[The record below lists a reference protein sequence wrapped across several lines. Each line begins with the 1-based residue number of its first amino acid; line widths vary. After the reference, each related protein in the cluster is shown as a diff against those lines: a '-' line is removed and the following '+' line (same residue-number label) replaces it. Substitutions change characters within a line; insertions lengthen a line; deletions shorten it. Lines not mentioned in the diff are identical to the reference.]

1 MNAGFVDPH
10 IVTIHLACFAY
21 SITAGILIIHAGHM
35 ISASKGFQSCLA
47 RVHICH
53 ITVQ

>member
-21 SITAGILIIHAGHM
+21 SLTAGILILHAGHM
-35 ISASKGFQSCLA
+35 ISASKGFQICLD
-47 RVHICH
+47 ICH